1 MSAERRV
8 KYQDLSAEQAVAL
21 LFGVTKKEL
30 DGVALQCWSAFMS
43 VGPLKPKG
51 FGGTSAW
58 AYGTEALRELFI
70 PKGWVPVDPNN
81 QPRVVSPDGKH
92 AIAVISGDS
101 DTGNP
106 HREPQTRN
114 KRGSQTLRSVTYNS
128 RQGQLFPVSRS
139 VGATVDLDCAEGQS
153 LWILL
158 FHVDIGAQEVR
169 YELSR
174 PVNFGDNDKVD
185 GWEPRFIMPAL
196 SFQAR
201 GSGRAPD
208 DGVDFDIPVMPRL

>member
-1 MSAERRV
+1 MSAERRI
-8 KYQDLSAEQAVAL
+8 KYQDLPADQAVKL
-21 LFGVTKKEL
+21 LFGVTKDEL
-30 DGVALQCWSAFMS
+30 DGVALQCWMAFMS
-43 VGPLKPKG
+43 VGALKPKG
-51 FGGTSAW
+51 FGGTNAW
-58 AYGTEALRELFI
+58 AFGTEALRALFI
-70 PKGWVPVDPNN
+70 PKGWIPVDPNN
-81 QPRVVSPDGKH
+81 QPRVISPDGKH

-106 HREPQTRN
+106 YGEPQTRN
-114 KRGSQTLRSVTYNS
+114 KRGSQTLRSVAYNS
-128 RQGQLFPVSRS
+128 RQGQLFPVSSAVGERS
-139 VGATVDLDCAEGQS
+139 KLDLAEGQS

-158 FHVDIGAQEVR
+158 FHVDVGAQEVR

-201 GSGRAPD
+201 GSGGAPD
-208 DGVDFDIPVMPRL
+208 DGVDFDIPVTPRS

>member
-1 MSAERRV
+1 MSAQRRV
-8 KYQDLSAEQAVAL
+8 KYQDLSAEQAVEL
-21 LFGVTKKEL
+21 LFNVTRSEL
-30 DGVALQCWSAFMS
+30 EGVALQCWSAFMS

-51 FGGTSAW
+51 FGGTNAW
-58 AYGTEALRELFI
+58 AYGTEALRALFI
-70 PKGWVPVDPNN
+70 PKGWAPVDPNN

-106 HREPQTRN
+106 NGEPQTRN
-114 KRGSQTLRSVTYNS
+114 KRGSQTLRSVAYNS
-128 RQGQLFPVSRS
+128 RQGQLFPASS
-139 VGATVDLDCAEGQS
+139 AVGAGFDPDRAEGQS

-158 FHVDIGAQEVR
+158 FYVDVPAQEVR

-174 PVNFGDNDKVD
+174 PVNFGENEKVD

-196 SFQAR
+196 NFQAR
-201 GSGRAPD
+201 GSGDGPD
-208 DGVDFDIPVMPRL
+208 DGVDFDIPVTPRS

>member
-1 MSAERRV
+1 
-8 KYQDLSAEQAVAL
+8 
-21 LFGVTKKEL
+21 
-30 DGVALQCWSAFMS
+30 MS

-51 FGGTSAW
+51 FGGTNAW

-106 HREPQTRN
+106 SREPQTRN
-114 KRGSQTLRSVTYNS
+114 KRGSQTLRSVAFNS
-128 RQGQLFPVSRS
+128 RQGDLFPVLSA
-139 VGATVDLDCAEGQS
+139 VGAGFDPDRARGQS

-158 FHVDIGAQEVR
+158 FYVDVSAQEVR

-174 PVNFGDNDKVD
+174 PVNFGENEKVD

-196 SFQAR
+196 NFQAR
-201 GSGRAPD
+201 GSGSGPD
-208 DGVDFDIPVMPRL
+208 DGIDFDIPVTPRS

>member
-1 MSAERRV
+1 MSAERRI
-8 KYQDLSAEQAVAL
+8 KYQDLPAEQAVTL
-21 LFGVTKKEL
+21 LFGVTRDEL
-30 DGVALQCWSAFMS
+30 DRVVLQCWSAFMS

-51 FGGTSAW
+51 FGGTNAW
-58 AYGTEALRELFI
+58 AFGTEALRELFV
-70 PKGWVPVDPNN
+70 PKGWLPVNPNN

-92 AIAVISGDS
+92 AITVISGDS

-106 HREPQTRN
+106 YREPQTRN
-114 KRGSQTLRSVTYNS
+114 KRGSQTLRSVSYNS
-128 RQGQLFPVSRS
+128 IQGQLFPVSSAVRRDF
-139 VGATVDLDCAEGQS
+139 DLDSAEGQS

-158 FHVDIGAQEVR
+158 FHVDTGAQEVR

-201 GSGRAPD
+201 GSRGTPD
-208 DGVDFDIPVMPRL
+208 DGVDFDIPVTPRS